1 LTETR
6 TLTTET
12 YCWTSGPTISG
23 ACKKKKRSLLD
34 GNMEIGDTERDIE
47 ATKVSSSYADV
58 MEEEASPRTGRFFLF
73 LQLTSTL
80 TTTPYTSYTASHIYT
95 VAGCTPF
102 WQNQCSG

>member
-1 LTETR
+1 MTETR

-12 YCWTSGPTISG
+12 YCWTSGPTAISG
-23 ACKKKKRSLLD
+23 ACKKKRRSLLD
-34 GNMEIGDTERDIE
+34 GNMEIGDTERFIE
-47 ATKVSSSYADV
+47 VSSSFADV
-58 MEEEASPRTGRFFLF
+58 KEEEASPRTGRFFLF

-80 TTTPYTSYTASHIYT
+80 TTTPYTSYTGTRVYT